1 MTHITTRGHR
11 RGVPHA
17 ELISHRVLAAST
29 ALLGI
34 GLAANSLLGPLIT
47 GTIRYRFSAT
57 LINQGIGLD
66 AVAIAAVFPV
76 AVSAAVLIW
85 RRNHAGLVLAFIPA
99 TFAAYM
105 LPQYVVG
112 PEYLRIAGN
121 NERFFPFH
129 VALLVL
135 TLGVLLAAWQAIE
148 DEWLLPHSRRSDRM
162 RAMALFGVAGFI
174 LFGRWLPA
182 LIDLVGG
189 GRMNSEYLENPTSY
203 LLIGLLD
210 IGVVVPAAVTA
221 GMALLRG
228 VRWARKAAFAVIA
241 WFALVPA
248 SIAAMAIT
256 MEANA
261 DPNAEPTV
269 MWVFTVAAVIFTV
282 GAALLFRPLFVR
294 RR

>member
-17 ELISHRVLAAST
+17 ELISHRVLASST

-34 GLAANSLLGPLIT
+34 GLAANSLLGPLVT
-47 GTIRYRFSAT
+47 GTIRYRFSTT

-66 AVAIAAVFPV
+66 AVAIAAVLPV
-76 AVSAAVLIW
+76 AIVASILIW
-85 RRNHAGLVLAFIPA
+85 RRNHCGLVLAFIPA

-105 LPQYVVG
+105 LPQYLIG
-112 PEYLRIAGN
+112 PEYIRIAGN

-129 VALLVL
+129 VVL
-135 TLGVLLAAWQAIE
+135 FVVAVGVMLAAWQVIE

-162 RAMALFGVAGFI
+162 RALALFGVAGFI

-182 LIDLVGG
+182 LIDMVGG
-189 GRMNSEYLENPTSY
+189 SRMNAEYLENPTSY

-210 IGVVVPAAVTA
+210 LGVVVPAAVTA
-221 GMALLRG
+221 GVALLRS

-256 MEANA
+256 MEING

-282 GAALLFRPLFVR
+282 GAAMLFRPLFVR
-294 RR
+294 RQ